1 MKSFFY
7 AFWEIIE
14 VVLVAVIA
22 VFVIR
27 NFLVQPF
34 LVSGDSMRPNF
45 SSGDYLLVDEMSYR
59 FREPQRGEVVVF
71 KYPGDESTYYI
82 KRIIG
87 LPGERLVIE
96 NGQITIFNKDD
107 PNGFTPDESYLP
119 VATQTEGNEEI
130 ILKNSEY
137 FVMGDNRNY
146 SFDSRKWGNL
156 QRAEIIGL
164 VRLRLWPFNE
174 VMAFG
179 TPNY

>member
-1 MKSFFY
+1 MKSFLY

-82 KRIIG
+82 KRIVG
-87 LPGERLVIE
+87 LPGERIAIKD
-96 NGQITIFNKDD
+96 GQVTVFNK
-107 PNGFTPDESYLP
+107 NYLSGLVLDENYLP
-119 VATQTEGNEEI
+119 IATLTDGNEEVV
-130 ILKNSEY
+130 LKNSEY

-156 QRAEIIGL
+156 QKAEIIGL

-179 TPNY
+179 APNY

>member
-34 LVSGDSMRPNF
+34 LVSGDSMKPNF
-45 SSGDYLLVDEMSYR
+45 SSGDYLLVDEISYR
-59 FREPQRGEVVVF
+59 FREPQRGEVIVF

-96 NGQITIFNKDD
+96 EGKINIFNEEN
-107 PNGFTPDESYLP
+107 PGGFIPDESYLSI
-119 VATQTEGNEEI
+119 ATQTDGNEEI
-130 ILKNSEY
+130 TLGGSEY
-137 FVMGDNRNY
+137 FVMGDNRSY
-146 SFDSRKWGNL
+146 SFDSRKWGSL
-156 QRAEIIGL
+156 QKAEIIGL

-174 VMAFG
+174 VMAFEK
-179 TPNY
+179 PSY

>member
-14 VVLVAVIA
+14 VVLVAIIA

-45 SSGDYLLVDEMSYR
+45 SSGDYLLVDEISYR
-59 FREPQRGEVVVF
+59 FREPERGEVIVF
-71 KYPGDESTYYI
+71 KYPGDEKTYYI

-87 LPGERLVIE
+87 LPGERISIKE
-96 NGQITIFNKDD
+96 GQITIFNDEK
-107 PNGFTPDESYLP
+107 PNGFMPDEQYLP
-119 VATQTEGNEEI
+119 ETTMTDGDDEVV
-130 ILKNSEY
+130 LKSGEY

-156 QRAEIIGL
+156 QKAEIIGL

-174 VMAFG
+174 VMAFEK
-179 TPNY
+179 PSY

>member
-1 MKSFFY
+1 MKSLFY
-7 AFWEIIE
+7 TFWEIIE

-34 LVSGDSMRPNF
+34 LVSGDSMKPNF
-45 SSGDYLLVDEMSYR
+45 SSGDYLLVDEISYR
-59 FREPQRGEVVVF
+59 FRDPQRGEVIVF

-87 LPGERLVIE
+87 LPDERLVIE
-96 NGQITIFNKDD
+96 NRQIIIFNEEN
-107 PNGFTPDESYLP
+107 PNGFIPSESYLSIT
-119 VATQTEGNEEI
+119 AQTEGNEEI
-130 ILKNSEY
+130 ILGKSEY

-174 VMAFG
+174 VMAFEK
-179 TPNY
+179 PNY

>member
-14 VVLVAVIA
+14 VVLVAIIA

-45 SSGDYLLVDEMSYR
+45 SSGDYLLVDEISYR
-59 FREPQRGEVVVF
+59 FREPERGEVIVF
-71 KYPGDESTYYI
+71 KYPGDEKTYYI

-87 LPGERLVIE
+87 LPEERISIKD
-96 NGQITIFNKDD
+96 GQITIFNGQN
-107 PNGFTPDESYLP
+107 PNGFVPDEGYLP
-119 VATQTEGNEEI
+119 EMTMTDGDEEV
-130 ILKNSEY
+130 ILGSGEY

-156 QRAEIIGL
+156 QKAEIIGL

-174 VMAFG
+174 VMAFEK
-179 TPNY
+179 PIY